1 MEIEGSV
8 VVVTG
13 ANRGIG
19 AEWVRQLRERGAAK
33 VYAGARD
40 PKSVA
45 RPPDGVVPIAL
56 DVTAREQVLAAAEQA
71 NDVQIVINNAA
82 ISIRQPLIGGDLDKI
97 HDEFET
103 NVFGLVHVSQ
113 AFAPVLKAN
122 GGGAIVNALSAVS
135 WFSFP
140 GMAGY
145 SATKAAAWNLTD
157 ALRLELADQG
167 TLVVAL
173 HSGAVATPMGDNF
186 PIDKVEPEQVVTA
199 ALDGLQA
206 GQTEVL
212 ADDISKVVKG
222 TLVSDPS
229 RYAVILGG

>member
-1 MEIEGSV
+1 MEIKGSV
-8 VVVTG
+8 VLVTG

-40 PKSVA
+40 PGSVSA
-45 RPPDGVVPIAL
+45 ADGVVPVAL
-56 DVTAREQVLAAAEQA
+56 DVIDRAQVAAAARQA
-71 NDVQIVINNAA
+71 GDVQIVINNAA
-82 ISIRQPLIGGDLDKI
+82 ISFRQPLVGGDLDKI

-103 NVFGLVHVSQ
+103 NVFGPVYVAQ
-113 AFAPVLKAN
+113 AFAPALKAN

-157 ALRLELADQG
+157 ALRLELRD
-167 TLVVAL
+167 
-173 HSGAVATPMGDNF
+173 HSGAVTTPMGDNF

-199 ALDGLQA
+199 ALDGLEA
-206 GQTEVL
+206 GRTEVL
-212 ADDISKVVKG
+212 ADDISGVIKS
-222 TLVSDPS
+222 TLTADPS
-229 RYAVILGG
+229 RYATILGG

>member
-1 MEIEGSV
+1 MEIKGSV
-8 VVVTG
+8 VLVTG

-33 VYAGARD
+33 VYAAARD
-40 PKSVA
+40 PQTVA
-45 RPPDGVVPIAL
+45 PADGVVPIAL
-56 DVTAREQVLAAAEQA
+56 DVNDPAQVAAAAEQA

-82 ISIRQPLIGGDLDKI
+82 ISISQPLVTANLAKI
-97 HDEFET
+97 RNEFDT
-103 NVFGLVHVSQ
+103 NVFGLLSVAQ
-113 AFAPVLKAN
+113 DFAPVLKAN

-167 TLVVAL
+167 TLVVGL
-173 HSGAVATPMGDNF
+173 HSGAVETSMGDNF
-186 PIDKVEPEQVVTA
+186 PIDKVAPSQVVSS
-199 ALDGLQA
+199 ALDGLEA
-206 GQTEVL
+206 GLTEVL
-212 ADDISKVVKG
+212 ADDISGVVKS
-222 TLVSDPS
+222 TLTSDPS
-229 RYAVILGG
+229 RYTAILGG